1 MAKRDETGILSGFV
15 QRTRDMTDRECAAE
29 ELRAKEVTIRGL
41 FRIATTLTRTLDL
54 EAILDLLNFES
65 MKLVGAESGC
75 AGLRVEQALTCQSYF
90 EGPVARKVILTWPS
104 GVGVPGWVLQ
114 RKQTYLTNDA
124 AHDPL
129 ILSDNCQTLGLRSV
143 LCVPV
148 FDAQEEVIAFFALYN
163 KQGRGFDAADVE
175 TVTGISTVASIAIQ
189 NALAYRKISHTEEE
203 LRRLSTRLLN
213 LQDEERRR
221 IARELHEST
230 AQELA
235 ALRMCVGRIA
245 RVKSRLSVKM
255 RETLNECLAL
265 SDGLVREVRTL
276 SYLLHPP
283 VLDQAGLAVA
293 VTWYASG
300 FSKRSRIHVQLEMP
314 DDLGRL
320 GREQET
326 ALFRIVQEALTNVH
340 RHSGSDWA
348 RIRIVQ
354 EDHCVLVEVEDRGR
368 GIQSNT
374 TWKGV
379 DCPSFGVGLT
389 GMRERLTQLRGSLEI
404 ASTPGVGTT
413 VRALLPITGDRQ
425 VGVIGSE
432 ALKQTAG

>member
-1 MAKRDETGILSGFV
+1 MAMRDETGALRVFAPV
-15 QRTRDMTDRECAAE
+15 TRDVTDRKHAEE
-29 ELRAKEVTIRGL
+29 ELRDKEVTIRGL

-90 EGPVARKVILTWPS
+90 EGPVAKKLTLTWPS
-104 GVGVPGWVLQ
+104 GVGIPGWVLEN
-114 RKQTYLTNDA
+114 KQTYLTNDA
-124 AHDPL
+124 PHDPL
-129 ILSDNCQTLGLRSV
+129 TFLDTCETLRLRSV

-148 FDAQEEVIAFFALYN
+148 FDAQEDVIAFFALHN
-163 KQGRGFDAADVE
+163 KQNGGFDAEDVE
-175 TVTGISTVASIAIQ
+175 TVTGISKVASIAIQ
-189 NALAYRKISHTEEE
+189 NALAYRKISQTEEE

-283 VLDQAGLAVA
+283 VLDQAGLALA
-293 VTWYASG
+293 IAWYASG
-300 FSKRSRIHVQLEMP
+300 FSKRSGIHVQLEMP

-354 EDHCVLVEVEDRGR
+354 DDHRVLVEVEDRGR
-368 GIQSNT
+368 GIQSKT
-374 TWKGV
+374 SWRGV
-379 DCPSFGVGLT
+379 DCPNFGVGLT
-389 GMRERLTQLRGSLEI
+389 GMRERLTQLKGSLEI
-404 ASTPGVGTT
+404 ASTPGIGTT
-413 VRALLPITGDRQ
+413 VRALLPIT
-425 VGVIGSE
+425 VIAKS
-432 ALKQTAG
+432 A